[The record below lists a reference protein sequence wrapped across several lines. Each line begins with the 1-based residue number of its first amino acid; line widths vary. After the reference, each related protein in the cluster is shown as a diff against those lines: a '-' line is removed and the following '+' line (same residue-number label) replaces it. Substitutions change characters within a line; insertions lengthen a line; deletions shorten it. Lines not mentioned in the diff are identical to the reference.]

1 MQFSWSDWI
10 LRKKISAQLRDQP
23 GRMEHR
29 RVVNPYH
36 CVSIRF
42 SSNCCQQVRAI
53 DGQRFLAGSAPQLP
67 LPGCEA
73 ASCDCRYVH
82 YDDRRAED
90 RRAQV
95 RDRKAYRLQDRRAG
109 SGRRVND

>member
-1 MQFSWSDWI
+1 
-10 LRKKISAQLRDQP
+10 
-23 GRMEHR
+23 MEHR

-42 SSNCCQQVRAI
+42 GPNCCQQVRAI

-82 YDDRRAED
+82 YDDRRAEE
-90 RRAQV
+90 RRSQA
-95 RDRKAYRLQDRRAG
+95 RDRKTYRLNDRRDGA
-109 SGRRVND
+109 GRRVND

>member
-1 MQFSWSDWI
+1 
-10 LRKKISAQLRDQP
+10 
-23 GRMEHR
+23 MEHR

-42 SSNCCQQVRAI
+42 GPKSCQLVRAI

-67 LPGCEA
+67 LPGCET
-73 ASCDCRYVH
+73 ASCDCRYLH
-82 YDDRRAED
+82 HDDRRAAKD
-90 RRAQV
+90 RRANV
-95 RDRKAYRLQDRRAG
+95 RDRRAYRMKDRREG